1 MENRIFRCFA
11 PFHSPIFG
19 IDPANLTDRIHGK
32 NWNTRAVSR
41 LCGGGPF
48 YVYIAR
54 GWEESGARKTPKY
67 GVLAWSPERH
77 RHEPRFTA
85 VFDRLR
91 DAIACANG
99 ESPSELRRGTSPPPA
114 GYRFGSFPPEVS
126 LMACGCSGGNI
137 SPILS
142 IGVPAGEAD
151 AG

>member
-1 MENRIFRCFA
+1 MGNRVFRCFA

-19 IDPANLTDRIHGK
+19 IDPSNITDRIHK
-32 NWNTRAVSR
+32 RNWNAKAVPR
-41 LCGGGPF
+41 IGGDGPF

-54 GWEESGARKTPKY
+54 GWEESGDRKMPKY
-67 GVLAWSPERH
+67 GVLAWRPEGH
-77 RHEPRFTA
+77 RHEHRYTA

-99 ESPSELRRGTSPPPA
+99 ESPSELRRGTSPSPT
-114 GYRFGSFPPEVS
+114 GYRLGSFPPEVS

-142 IGVPAGEAD
+142 IAVPGGEAI
-151 AG
+151 AP